1 MFTKSLT
8 KSCGKQACFCPLVG
22 AVFTAVA
29 CVAGK
34 KERYSGTEHGSDKL
48 VDKARLDIVVFR
60 CANLAP

>member
-1 MFTKSLT
+1 M
-8 KSCGKQACFCPLVG
+8 VG

-60 CANLAP
+60 CANLPP